1 MVICVGIPY
10 PNILD
15 IKVQLKKIFLEEKN
29 KNGISEYNSNQW
41 CKEEAFIA
49 INQSLGRLI
58 RHKDDYGIMIC
69 FGNEFKD
76 NSLFTEWIKQNE
88 KIIQLKDNNKEYY
101 KELENYLLYMDKND
115 KYYKCFKTIIDLDN
129 SSSEDIMYE
138 YDNSYESDDIENDC
152 YDEENE
158 YE

>member
-1 MVICVGIPY
+1 
-10 PNILD
+10 
-15 IKVQLKKIFLEEKN
+15 
-29 KNGISEYNSNQW
+29 
-41 CKEEAFIA
+41 
-49 INQSLGRLI
+49 
-58 RHKDDYGIMIC
+58 MIC